1 MVGLNAPIRSIAI
14 IGAGIIGLAC
24 ARALAARG
32 VRITVYEKSWPPR
45 GASWAAAGM
54 LAPAF
59 EAVAVAESHP
69 ELFNLCDQSAR
80 TWPNWAKKLESE
92 TGTTSGYR
100 PGPSLA
106 LAFTS
111 KQVDHLRSVADALAD
126 HAQPPQLVTS
136 DLNQIDPCVSDQAL
150 AGLLLPTDGQA
161 DNRATMQALL
171 TSVQA
176 QPLIEIKVGE
186 APLKSV
192 GARLDH
198 AGHDATLITSG
209 WQSGRVQVEQAGRC
223 VPLNAL
229 DPVLSEVEPIGGQ
242 MLAVAQVSGGPR
254 LTLRSGHVYIVPKED
269 RIVIG
274 ATSEPG
280 QVLLNSK
287 PQQISRL
294 REAAIEIAPVLA
306 TAPELD
312 SWAGTRPGLK
322 NYAPIIGPT
331 EIDNV
336 FVASGHYRNGIL
348 LAPIT
353 AEIMADM
360 IVHRRVS
367 ELAAA
372 FAPRSSQSEQV

>member
-1 MVGLNAPIRSIAI
+1 
-14 IGAGIIGLAC
+14 
-24 ARALAARG
+24 
-32 VRITVYEKSWPPR
+32 
-45 GASWAAAGM
+45 
-54 LAPAF
+54 
-59 EAVAVAESHP
+59 
-69 ELFNLCDQSAR
+69 
-80 TWPNWAKKLESE
+80 
-92 TGTTSGYR
+92 
-100 PGPSLA
+100 
-106 LAFTS
+106 
-111 KQVDHLRSVADALAD
+111 
-126 HAQPPQLVTS
+126 
-136 DLNQIDPCVSDQAL
+136 
-150 AGLLLPTDGQA
+150 
-161 DNRATMQALL
+161 
-171 TSVQA
+171 
-176 QPLIEIKVGE
+176 
-186 APLKSV
+186 
-192 GARLDH
+192 
-198 AGHDATLITSG
+198 G